1 MVRIVRGLVLA
12 GLLALAPIVAHAQLE
27 QQALVDRATLTIQNL
42 MSKSDGR
49 DAPSLLRRAKAV
61 MVCPQVLRVA
71 FIFGGSGADCVLVAR
86 DAAGGWSYPAFYG
99 LGSGS
104 AGLQIGIEDSEIM
117 MMILT
122 DKGLAAVM
130 DSQFKL
136 GAGASVA
143 FISIGAGVE
152 GATTANFGADIV
164 VAGSSRG
171 LFAGV
176 SLQGSVIHTR
186 TNYNRAYY
194 GQDLAARQIVLQ
206 MQARNP
212 GADPLREILSRYGS
226 GRSATTTAQVPPP
239 AYGSQGSNGA
249 QGPVQLAPPATPQ
262 PLAPVQSQPLPP
274 PRG

>member
-12 GLLALAPIVAHAQLE
+12 GLLALAPVVAHAQLE
-27 QQALVDRATLTIQNL
+27 QQALVDRATLTVQNL

-171 LFAGV
+171 LFAGL

-226 GRSATTTAQVPPP
+226 ARSATTTAQVPPP
-239 AYGSQGSNGA
+239 AYGSQGSNGS
-249 QGPVQLAPPATPQ
+249 QGPVQLAPPATAQ
-262 PLAPVQSQPLPP
+262 PLGPVQSQPLPP
-274 PRG
+274 PRS